1 MGQNI
6 QNTATTEVSKPTVD
20 ALISSVSTLVSPP
33 DVCIKM
39 TELLQSPDCSIQDLG
54 EVVLRDPN
62 LTARLLRLV
71 NSASV
76 GLRGKVDTV
85 SRAITMVGTR
95 ELYNMVLSISAVR
108 AFRNLPSALVNMDIF
123 WRHSIYTGLLSRLL
137 AKRCGVLHPERLFIA
152 GLLHDVGSL
161 VLYRSL
167 PEVASELLL
176 TAQGDEQVLSHAEA
190 DVLGFTHA
198 EVGAKLLAVWKLPES
213 LIEAVGCHHEPAV
226 AKNAQLES
234 AIVHIA
240 DVLANR
246 SGVGGFCESTSPT
259 AEADPSALALVGTLA
274 ASDQEAI
281 TVEAGAQLAETVAVL
296 AA

>member
-1 MGQNI
+1 MSQLQIVEAGRTPRP
-6 QNTATTEVSKPTVD
+6 TADSLV
-20 ALISSVSTLVSPP
+20 SSVSALVSPP
-33 DVCIKM
+33 DICIKM
-39 TELLQSPDCSIQDLG
+39 TELLQSPDCSVQDLG

-76 GLRGKVDTV
+76 GLRTKVDTV
-85 SRAITMVGTR
+85 SRAITMIGTR

-108 AFRNLPSALVNMDIF
+108 AFKNLPSPLVNMDIF
-123 WRHSIYTGLLSRLL
+123 WRHSIHTGLVARLL
-137 AKRCGVLHPERLFIA
+137 AKRCGVLHPERLFIG

-161 VLYRSL
+161 VLYRTL
-167 PEVASELLL
+167 PEVSTELLL
-176 TAQGDEQVLSHAEA
+176 TAQGDELTLSHAEA

-198 EVGAKLLAVWKLPES
+198 ELGAKLLEAWKLPAS
-213 LIEAVGCHHEPAV
+213 LVDAVGHHHAPGDAQV
-226 AKNAQLES
+226 APLEA

-246 SGVGGFCESTSPT
+246 SGVGGFCDATSPT
-259 AEADPSALALVGTLA
+259 AEVEPAAMALVGTLA

>member
-1 MGQNI
+1 MSQPLLAANDR
-6 QNTATTEVSKPTVD
+6 NPLPTADSLV
-20 ALISSVSTLVSPP
+20 SSVSTLVSPP
-33 DVCIKM
+33 DICIKM
-39 TELLQSPDCSIQDLG
+39 TELLQSPDCSVQDLG

-76 GLRGKVDTV
+76 GLRVKVDTV
-85 SRAITMVGTR
+85 SRAITMIGTR

-108 AFRNLPSALVNMDIF
+108 TFKNLPSPLVNMDIF
-123 WRHSIYTGLLSRLL
+123 WRHSIYTGLLARLL
-137 AKRCGVLHPERLFIA
+137 AKRCGVLHPERLFIG

-161 VLYRSL
+161 VLYRTL
-167 PEVASELLL
+167 PEVSTELLL
-176 TAQGDEQVLSHAEA
+176 TAQGDELTLSHAEA

-198 EVGAKLLAVWKLPES
+198 ELGARLLAAWRLPDT
-213 LIEAVGCHHEPAV
+213 LVEAVGHHHDPARAV
-226 AKNAQLES
+226 AAPLEA

-240 DVLANR
+240 EVLANR
-246 SGVGGFCESTSPT
+246 SGVGGFCDATSPT
-259 AEADPSALALVGTLA
+259 AEVDPAAMALVGTLA
-274 ASDQEAI
+274 AADQEAI

>member
-1 MGQNI
+1 
-6 QNTATTEVSKPTVD
+6 VD
-20 ALISSVSTLVSPP
+20 GLVSSVSTLVSPP

-85 SRAITMVGTR
+85 SRAINMVGTR

-123 WRHSIYTGLLSRLL
+123 WRHSIYTGLLSRIL

-198 EVGAKLLAVWKLPES
+198 GVGAKLLSVWKLPES
-213 LIEAVGCHHEPAV
+213 LIEAVGCHHEPAQ
-226 AKNAQLES
+226 AKSAQLES

-259 AEADPSALALVGTLA
+259 AEVDPSALALVGTLA